1 MEIEMYW
8 QNHLIINTA
17 GLLNKIV
24 PRVKLDFLRPLS
36 LPHPSCPPIQ
46 SWDLAVGRVGLQTD
60 IQTVP
65 GRVLGCLIPCREQE
79 WEQPVRGWTCYFLSF
94 CWNVLSSWISIHF
107 IHSNYCNVSPGI
119 RRGDCKKKKKKNC
132 ETLTKSTWPILSTFK
147 YSILLLLSSSNFVI
161 LPYPYTAWSVINIF
175 FKSTSLL
182 SRCMWNYRLE
192 ELVTFL

>member
-1 MEIEMYW
+1 MYW

-24 PRVKLDFLRPLS
+24 PRVKLDFLCPLS
-36 LPHPSCPPIQ
+36 LPHPSCLPIQ

-65 GRVLGCLIPCREQE
+65 GRALGCLIPCREQE

-119 RRGDCKKKKKKNC
+119 RRGDCKKKNC

-147 YSILLLLSSSNFVI
+147 YSILSLLSSNFVI
-161 LPYPYTAWSVINIF
+161 LPYPYTTWSIINIF

-182 SRCMWNYRLE
+182 SRCLWNYRLE
-192 ELVTFL
+192 ELVKFL